1 MTGLDEVEGAL
12 SLRES
17 YGSFLNIVRRRE
29 EALLIDRRIRRTG
42 ISVVHDLLEI
52 AGISKME
59 GDEILGFPEC
69 DFLIRQFAGKAKRR
83 NKRIGV

>member
-1 MTGLDEVEGAL
+1 MRWRDL
-12 SLRES
+12 SLRER
-17 YGSFLNIVRRRE
+17 YGSSLNIVRRRE

>member
-1 MTGLDEVEGAL
+1 MRRRGL
-12 SLRES
+12 SLRERC
-17 YGSFLNIVRRRE
+17 GSSLSIVRRRE
-29 EALLIDRRIRRTG
+29 EALLIARRIRRTG